1 MKFIKKYGVTLEKM
15 THQKIEIVRQWRN
28 DPKIDK
34 YMEFHEEITP
44 QMQENW
50 FNRINNDN
58 NLYYIIQYEGN
69 DIGLINIKDLNDEL
83 TEGESGCFIYEDK
96 YLNRDISYRAHL
108 ALFDY
113 FFNEFNGKGLKSHIK
128 EDNPRASRFAQFLG
142 FSLLDDSRTEYHL
155 SKEEYENNKN
165 RQRFVLREKKLQNK
179 QSYE

>member
-1 MKFIKKYGVTLEKM
+1 MKSIKKYGVTLEKL

-96 YLNRDISYRAHL
+96 YLNAIFEYINKTN
-108 ALFDY
+108 Y
-113 FFNEFNGKGLKSHIK
+113 G
-128 EDNPRASRFAQFLG
+128 
-142 FSLLDDSRTEYHL
+142 LLDKFVIKKIYLPPR
-155 SKEEYENNKN
+155 KESS
-165 RQRFVLREKKLQNK
+165 F
-179 QSYE
+179 